1 MARRLSAAFL
11 DVATETPR
19 ISSLAKGDISRP
31 TFAEVD
37 LRQLIQN
44 LRAIDA
50 ATGTTKVM
58 PVLKANAYGHGIV
71 PVAEH
76 LEAFG
81 AAYFGVALL
90 EEGLLLRE
98 AGIQTPILV
107 LGGIVPEQIPLYLQN
122 DLTLTAHSIEKLD
135 YINSA
140 AGSLGVRA
148 RVHLEVDTGMERVG
162 VHWYNADTFFEHAL
176 SLDHCEIEGVYSHFA
191 NSDAADLTSA
201 RSQYDRFMEALSYF
215 EENDLPMPIR
225 HLANSGGILQL
236 PESHLDMVR
245 AGIMLYGIYPSPEC
259 RRTIP
264 VAPVLSLKSRVV
276 FFKVVEPKMPVS
288 YGHTWESDHRI
299 RVLTIPIGYGDGYSR
314 GLSSQGQVLIR
325 GRRYPI
331 IGRVCMDQ
339 IMVNI
344 EWDEAYNGDS
354 VTLLGRDGSE
364 SISADDLALWLDTI
378 PYEILTSVN
387 TRVPRKYIHD
397 GDLP

>member
-1 MARRLSAAFL
+1 
-11 DVATETPR
+11 
-19 ISSLAKGDISRP
+19 
-31 TFAEVD
+31 
-37 LRQLIQN
+37 
-44 LRAIDA
+44 
-50 ATGTTKVM
+50 
-58 PVLKANAYGHGIV
+58 
-71 PVAEH
+71 
-76 LEAFG
+76 
-81 AAYFGVALL
+81 
-90 EEGLLLRE
+90 
-98 AGIQTPILV
+98 
-107 LGGIVPEQIPLYLQN
+107 
-122 DLTLTAHSIEKLD
+122 
-135 YINSA
+135 
-140 AGSLGVRA
+140 
-148 RVHLEVDTGMERVG
+148 
-162 VHWYNADTFFEHAL
+162 
-176 SLDHCEIEGVYSHFA
+176 
-191 NSDAADLTSA
+191 
-201 RSQYDRFMEALSYF
+201 MEALSYF

>member
-162 VHWYNADTFFEHAL
+162 VHCTTPTPFSSTL
-176 SLDHCEIEGVYSHFA
+176 SHWTIVRSKAFTR
-191 NSDAADLTSA
+191 TSPI
-201 RSQYDRFMEALSYF
+201 Q
-215 EENDLPMPIR
+215 MP
-225 HLANSGGILQL
+225 
-236 PESHLDMVR
+236 
-245 AGIMLYGIYPSPEC
+245 
-259 RRTIP
+259 
-264 VAPVLSLKSRVV
+264 
-276 FFKVVEPKMPVS
+276 
-288 YGHTWESDHRI
+288 
-299 RVLTIPIGYGDGYSR
+299 
-314 GLSSQGQVLIR
+314 LI
-325 GRRYPI
+325 
-331 IGRVCMDQ
+331 
-339 IMVNI
+339 
-344 EWDEAYNGDS
+344 
-354 VTLLGRDGSE
+354 
-364 SISADDLALWLDTI
+364 
-378 PYEILTSVN
+378 
-387 TRVPRKYIHD
+387 
-397 GDLP
+397 